1 MRYTMEQYFFEEEK
15 NLSASETNI
24 MKAIWDAKEDISVPD
39 LMDQLRVKYG
49 KDYARTTVATFLLK
63 LSGKGF
69 VRTYRKGKLSYA
81 HAIRSEEEYKR
92 KLMAEEAAFWFDD
105 KIADVMSALCSER
118 KLTKEE
124 ADEIRSM
131 LDDIAIS
138 DN

>member
-1 MRYTMEQYFFEEEK
+1 MEQYFFEEEK

-39 LMDQLRVKYG
+39 LMEQMKIKYG
-49 KDYARTTVATFLLK
+49 KEYARTTVATFLLK

-69 VRTYRKGKLSYA
+69 VRSYRKGKLSYA
-81 HAIRSEEEYKR
+81 RAIRSEEEYKK
-92 KLMAEEAAFWFDD
+92 KLMVEEAEFWFEG
-105 KIADVMSALCSER
+105 KITDVMSALCSEK

-124 ADEIRSM
+124 VDEIRSI
-131 LDDIAIS
+131 LDDITIS

>member
-1 MRYTMEQYFFEEEK
+1 MEQYFFEEEK
-15 NLSASETNI
+15 NVSASETNI

-81 HAIRSEEEYKR
+81 RAIRSEEEYKR
-92 KLMAEEAAFWFDD
+92 KLRERHILEGFCLADAAVMLVLSVIFFFD
-105 KIADVMSALCSER
+105 INF
-118 KLTKEE
+118 
-124 ADEIRSM
+124 I
-131 LDDIAIS
+131 
-138 DN
+138 

>member
-1 MRYTMEQYFFEEEK
+1 MEQYFFEEEK

-39 LMDQLRVKYG
+39 LMEQMRLKYG

-92 KLMAEEAAFWFDD
+92 KLMNEEADFWF
-105 KIADVMSALCSER
+105 KGNISNVMSALCSER

-131 LDDIAIS
+131 LDDITIF